1 MKISLES
8 LFRKVYQNN
17 YHPCG
22 DCANYG
28 DTECMKHKRECEYS
42 DKTPIINNYFRR
54 YLKWS

>member
-54 YLKWS
+54 YLK